1 MKSRVT
7 ELCASIEQDTTELT
21 HLCRDGLGACPRALS
36 LAKKIA
42 SNLDEL
48 KYAIETAL
56 VDKVI
61 EDFLDIATPLIKFTE
76 VVVAPHAGQFDEK
89 ADQLSKFSDRIVRTA
104 KMVAVGTG
112 NGNKKVAGKL
122 TNDANV

>member
-1 MKSRVT
+1 M
-7 ELCASIEQDTTELT
+7 
-21 HLCRDGLGACPRALS
+21 S
-36 LAKKIA
+36 LAKKVA

-61 EDFLDIATPLIKFTE
+61 EDFLDVATPLTKFTE
-76 VVVAPHAGQFDEK
+76 VVVAPHTGNFDERANQLGQF
-89 ADQLSKFSDRIVRTA
+89 SDKIVRTA

-112 NGNKKVAGKL
+112 NANKKATEAILAVSGQIGNAIL
-122 TNDANV
+122 